1 MTWKYNGEL
10 IEESDIYDIV
20 DSEYS
25 EDDYE
30 ELLNECY
37 GTVKIGSLE
46 YEAGRVLRE
55 VDPIAFRVGMSDETD
70 SIAKEII
77 NDQESID
84 NYGLGI
90 EYIDDSEDD
99 SEDD

>member
-1 MTWKYNGEL
+1 MTWKYNDEI

-30 ELLNECY
+30 ELLNE
-37 GTVKIGSLE
+37 IE
-46 YEAGRVLRE
+46 
-55 VDPIAFRVGMSDETD
+55 PTD
-70 SIAKEII
+70 S
-77 NDQESID
+77 
-84 NYGLGI
+84 YGFGI

-99 SEDD
+99 

>member
-1 MTWKYNGEL
+1 MTWKYNDEI

-30 ELLNECY
+30 ELLNEIEP
-37 GTVKIGSLE
+37 TVKIGNLE
-46 YEAGRVLRE
+46 YEPGRVLKE
-55 VDPIAFRVGMSDETD
+55 VDPIAFDIGRSEEVDYMVQEIIYAEEPTD
-70 SIAKEII
+70 S
-77 NDQESID
+77 
-84 NYGLGI
+84 YGFGI

-99 SEDD
+99 

>member
-1 MTWKYNGEL
+1 MTWKYNDEI

-30 ELLNECY
+30 ELLNEIEP
-37 GTVKIGSLE
+37 TVKIGSLE
-46 YEAGRVLRE
+46 YEPGHVLRE

-70 SIAKEII
+70 SIASDII
-77 NDQESID
+77 ESEEPTD
-84 NYGLGI
+84 SYGFGI
-90 EYIDDSEDD
+90 EYIDDSEDA
-99 SEDD
+99 